1 MEQKSVVERLMEQMR
16 VMGELQKLFD
26 SSGKML
32 KKHEK
37 IEMMRV
43 EENKLAALK
52 QEQLAQAAP
61 RVLPAAG
68 QPPEW
73 EHAIAAAN
81 AESKPRKKREDY
93 VDFPCS
99 KHETNP
105 ALKKHCTYTTFNIGR
120 EILRKAC
127 LSNTLYDDLQQ
138 TKEFMTARMGRRV
151 GGAGVPGNGYLDW
164 EFEDGRGFR

>member
-1 MEQKSVVERLMEQMR
+1 MEQKSVVERLMEQLR
-16 VMGELQKLFD
+16 VMGELQQLFE
-26 SSGKML
+26 SSGKVL

-37 IEMMRV
+37 MEMMRV
-43 EENKLAALK
+43 EQSKLDALK

-61 RVLPAAG
+61 RVLPAQG
-68 QPPEW
+68 QAEW
-73 EHAIAAAN
+73 GPVLDAAN
-81 AESKPRKKREDY
+81 AAEKKARKKREDY

>member
-1 MEQKSVVERLMEQMR
+1 MEPKSVVERLMEQLR
-16 VMGELQKLFD
+16 VMGELQQLFE

-37 IEMMRV
+37 MEMMRV
-43 EENKLAALK
+43 EQNKLDALK

-61 RVLPAAG
+61 RVLPAQG
-68 QPPEW
+68 QPEW
-73 EHAIAAAN
+73 GPVLDAAN
-81 AESKPRKKREDY
+81 AAATKARKKREDY

>member
-16 VMGELQKLFD
+16 VMGDLQKLFE

-37 IEMMRV
+37 IQMMKV

-61 RVLPAAG
+61 PVLPAAG

-73 EHAIAAAN
+73 SAAIAAAN
-81 AESKPRKKREDY
+81 AESKARKKREDY
-93 VDFPCS
+93 VDWPCS
-99 KHETNP
+99 KVDTNP
-105 ALKKHCTYTTFNIGR
+105 LIKKHGTYTTFTLGR

-127 LSNTLYDDLQQ
+127 TDNTLYEDVQR
-138 TKEFMTARMGRRV
+138 TKEFMTERMGGRI
-151 GGAGVPGNGYLDW
+151 GGAGVIGNGYMDW
-164 EFEDGRGFR
+164 EFQDGRGFR

>member
-1 MEQKSVVERLMEQMR
+1 MEQKSVVERLMEQLR
-16 VMGELQKLFD
+16 VMGELQQLFEN
-26 SSGKML
+26 SGKML

-37 IEMMRV
+37 MEMMRV
-43 EENKLAALK
+43 EQNKLDALK

-61 RVLPAAG
+61 RVLPAQG
-68 QPPEW
+68 QAEW
-73 EHAIAAAN
+73 GPVLDAAN
-81 AESKPRKKREDY
+81 AAEKKARKKREDY